1 MKKSRIDIL
10 FILLFLVLCLIPSL
24 GILVFGESD
33 AAANEILSSR
43 PSAQNRDGSFNTE
56 LLSDF
61 SDYIADRFAF
71 RQEMV
76 TAWSAINAKVFSAS
90 VEEQVI
96 LGNDGWLYYRETLD
110 DYLGRGMSDEELEY
124 AARNLALMQEYAE
137 NQGAAFVFTIAPNKN
152 SLYPEH
158 MPTYYPKGHDGANA
172 ERLPA
177 VLEQYGVNYVDL
189 FEAFRNEEV
198 LYFSTDSHWNA
209 QGAALAADH
218 ILSGLGMESSYF
230 SGSFTN
236 LVSHRGDLY
245 EMLYPAGTET
255 ETAPAWAGGWT
266 YTTDADPNGG
276 NAITIRTRN
285 PSGTG
290 ALLCFRDSF
299 GIALYPYLAQTY
311 ADALF
316 SRQSAYDLT
325 QIDAVGA
332 DTVVIELVERN
343 LSYLLTQAPIFPA
356 PERDISADWVTQ
368 GDGAVTIRLTPG
380 TTAGTAELVQV
391 TGTLPAGTAD
401 TGTSVYVIAGG
412 VCYEACRTMD
422 ARLGTDGFS
431 AWLPAGAAD
440 YSLLTCQNGADTV
453 TACTVQS

>member
-1 MKKSRIDIL
+1 MKKRLIDIL

-24 GILVFGESD
+24 GILIFGESE

-43 PSAQNRDGSFNTE
+43 PSVQNRDGSFNTA

-76 TAWSAINAKVFSAS
+76 TAWSEINAKVFSGS
-90 VEEQVI
+90 VEEQVL
-96 LGNDGWLYYRETLD
+96 LGSDGWLYYRETLD
-110 DYLGRGMSDEELEY
+110 DYLGRGMSDVELKY

-158 MPTYYPKGHDGANA
+158 MPTYYPKGHDGSNA

-198 LYFSTDSHWNA
+198 LFFSTDSHWNA

-236 LVSHRGDLY
+236 PVSHRGDLY
-245 EMLYPAGTET
+245 EMLYPAGTMT
-255 ETAPAWAGGWT
+255 EPDPQFSSGFS
-266 YTTDADPNGG
+266 YICENDPNGG
-276 NAITIRTRN
+276 NAITINTTAAGRE
-285 PSGTG
+285 GT
-290 ALLCFRDSF
+290 LLCWRDSF
-299 GIALYPYLAQTY
+299 GISLYPYLAEKFGT
-311 ADALF
+311 ATF
-316 SRQSAYDLT
+316 SRASAYDLS
-325 QIDAVGA
+325 QIETLGA
-332 DTVVIELVERN
+332 DTVIIELVERN
-343 LSYLLTQAPIFPA
+343 LAQLITASPVFAA
-356 PERDISADWVTQ
+356 PERQLSIDAKGEGSFTLSVT
-368 GDGAVTIRLTPG
+368 APK
-380 TTAGTAELVQV
+380 
-391 TGTLPAGTAD
+391 
-401 TGTSVYVIAGG
+401 AGG
-412 VCYEACRTMD
+412 GLTHITGEIPRSAMDAGSGIYLAVGEQIFEACVLRGSD
-422 ARLGTDGFS
+422 EEHLSFS
-431 AWLPAGAAD
+431 AWIAAED
-440 YSLLTCQNGADTV
+440 LASLSLVCCSDNVFTIYDTEMN
-453 TACTVQS
+453 

>member
-1 MKKSRIDIL
+1 MKKRLIDIL

-24 GILVFGESD
+24 GILIFGESE

-43 PSAQNRDGSFNTE
+43 PSVQNRNGSFNTA

-76 TAWSAINAKVFSAS
+76 TAWSAINAKVFSGS

-96 LGNDGWLYYRETLD
+96 LGSDGWLYYRETLD
-110 DYLGRGMSDEELEY
+110 DYLGKGMSDEELEY

-158 MPTYYPKGHDGANA
+158 MPTYYPKGHDGSNA

-177 VLEQYGVNYVDL
+177 LLEQYGVNYVDL

-236 LVSHRGDLY
+236 PVSHRGDLY
-245 EMLYPAGTET
+245 EMLYPAGTMT
-255 ETAPAWAGGWT
+255 EP
-266 YTTDADPNGG
+266 DPQLSSGFSYICENDLNGG
-276 NAITIRTRN
+276 NAITINTAAEGRE
-285 PSGTG
+285 GT
-290 ALLCFRDSF
+290 LLCWRDSF
-299 GIALYPYLAQTY
+299 GISLYPYLAENFGAAT
-311 ADALF
+311 F
-316 SRQSAYDLT
+316 SRASAYDLS
-325 QIDAVGA
+325 QIETLGA
-332 DTVVIELVERN
+332 DTVIIELVERN
-343 LSYLLTQAPIFPA
+343 LEQLITASPVFAAPARQLSIGAKGEGCFILSVTAPKAEGGLTHITGEIPRSAMDAGSGIYLAVGEQIF
-356 PERDISADWVTQ
+356 
-368 GDGAVTIRLTPG
+368 
-380 TTAGTAELVQV
+380 
-391 TGTLPAGTAD
+391 
-401 TGTSVYVIAGG
+401 
-412 VCYEACRTMD
+412 EACVLRGSD
-422 ARLGTDGFS
+422 EEHLSFS
-431 AWLPAGAAD
+431 AWIAAED
-440 YSLLTCQNGADTV
+440 LASLSLVCCSDNVFTIYDTEMN
-453 TACTVQS
+453 

>member
-1 MKKSRIDIL
+1 MKKRLIDIL

-24 GILVFGESD
+24 GILIFGESE

-43 PSAQNRDGSFNTE
+43 PSVQNRDGSFNTA

-76 TAWSAINAKVFSAS
+76 TAWSAINAKVFSGS

-96 LGNDGWLYYRETLD
+96 LGSDGWLYYRETLD

-158 MPTYYPKGHDGANA
+158 MPTYYPKGHDGSNA

-177 VLEQYGVNYVDL
+177 LLEQYGVNYVDL

-230 SGSFTN
+230 SGSFIN
-236 LVSHRGDLY
+236 PVSHRGDLY
-245 EMLYPAGTET
+245 EMLYPAGTMT
-255 ETAPAWAGGWT
+255 EPDPQLSSGFS
-266 YTTDADPNGG
+266 YICENDPNGG
-276 NAITIRTRN
+276 NAITINTTAEGRE
-285 PSGTG
+285 GT
-290 ALLCFRDSF
+290 LLCWRDSF
-299 GIALYPYLAQTY
+299 GISLYPYLAENFGAAT
-311 ADALF
+311 F
-316 SRQSAYDLT
+316 SRASAYDLN
-325 QIDAVGA
+325 QIETLGA
-332 DTVVIELVERN
+332 DTVIIELVERN
-343 LSYLLTQAPIFPA
+343 LEQLITASPVFAAPARQLSIGAKGEECFILSVTAPKAEGGLTHITGEIPRSAMDAGSGIYLAVGEQIF
-356 PERDISADWVTQ
+356 
-368 GDGAVTIRLTPG
+368 
-380 TTAGTAELVQV
+380 
-391 TGTLPAGTAD
+391 
-401 TGTSVYVIAGG
+401 
-412 VCYEACRTMD
+412 EACVLRGSD
-422 ARLGTDGFS
+422 EEHLSFS
-431 AWLPAGAAD
+431 AWIAAED
-440 YSLLTCQNGADTV
+440 LASLSLVCCSDNVFTIYDTEMN
-453 TACTVQS
+453 

>member
-1 MKKSRIDIL
+1 MKKRLIDIL

-24 GILVFGESD
+24 GMLVFSESD
-33 AAANEILSSR
+33 AAANEILASR
-43 PSAQNRDGSFNTE
+43 PSVRNRDGSFNTE

-76 TAWSAINAKVFSAS
+76 TAWSAINAKVFSGS

-96 LGNDGWLYYRETLD
+96 LGSDGWLYYRETLD

-124 AARNLALMQEYAE
+124 AAKNLALMQEYAE

-158 MPTYYPKGHDGANA
+158 MPSFYPNGHDGSNA

-177 VLEQYGVNYVDL
+177 HLERYGVKYVDL

-198 LYFSTDSHWNA
+198 LYFSADSHWNA

-245 EMLYPAGTET
+245 EMLYPAGTMT
-255 ETAPAWAGGWT
+255 EPDPQLSSGFS
-266 YTTDADPNGG
+266 YKCENDPNGG
-276 NAITIRTRN
+276 NAITINTTAEGRE
-285 PSGTG
+285 GT
-290 ALLCFRDSF
+290 LLCWRDSF
-299 GIALYPYLAQTY
+299 GISLYPYLAEKFGAAT
-311 ADALF
+311 F
-316 SRQSAYDLT
+316 SRASAYDLSQMET
-325 QIDAVGA
+325 LGA
-332 DTVVIELVERN
+332 DTVIIELVERN
-343 LSYLLTQAPIFPA
+343 LDQLITAAPVFAA
-356 PERDISADWVTQ
+356 PERQLSIGAKGERSFTLSVTAPKSE
-368 GDGAVTIRLTPG
+368 GGLTHI
-380 TTAGTAELVQV
+380 
-391 TGTLPAGTAD
+391 TGEIPC
-401 TGTSVYVIAGG
+401 S
-412 VCYEACRTMD
+412 TMD
-422 ARLGTDGFS
+422 AGSGIYLAVGEQIFEACVLRGSDEDHLSFS
-431 AWLPAGAAD
+431 AWIAAENLA
-440 YSLLTCQNGADTV
+440 SLSLVCCSDNVFTIYDTEMN
-453 TACTVQS
+453 